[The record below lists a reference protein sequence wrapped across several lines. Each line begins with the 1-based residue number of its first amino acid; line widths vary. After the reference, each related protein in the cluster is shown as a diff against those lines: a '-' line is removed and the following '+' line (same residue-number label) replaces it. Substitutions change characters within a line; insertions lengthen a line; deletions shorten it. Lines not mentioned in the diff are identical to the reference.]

1 MKGRMKVKTMWK
13 IIAADDEGYIREAL
27 QKLIDWEKMNCCLVT
42 VAGDGRELIDIAEE
56 NRPDIIITDIRMPV
70 LDGLEVCRYV
80 YETCPETQ
88 VILLTAHSEFEYAR
102 TAIRYNVCEYVLKVS
117 IIEELPKAV
126 EKAVRELEKSRREM
140 EKEKWE
146 ETGNLYAQME
156 QYIEQNYHIRI
167 SLDEIASALHANGSY
182 LSRLYKNKTGKNLFD
197 AILDRRIEAAREY
210 LIHTDMKTYEISKS
224 VGIEDSG
231 YFSKMFKKKTGISP
245 KEFRKRERHEEV

>member
-1 MKGRMKVKTMWK
+1 MWK
-13 IIAADDEGYIREAL
+13 VIAADDERYIREAL
-27 QKLIDWEKMNCCLVT
+27 QKLIDWEKMNCCLVA
-42 VAGDGRELIDIAEE
+42 VAGDGQELIEAAEE
-56 NRPDIIITDIRMPV
+56 KRPDIIITDIRMPV
-70 LDGLEVCRYV
+70 MDGLEVCRYV
-80 YETCPETQ
+80 YETCQEAQ

-126 EKAVRELEKSRREM
+126 EKAVRELEKGRCEM
-140 EKEKWE
+140 EKEKGE
-146 ETGNLYAQME
+146 ETGNLYLQME
-156 QYIEQNYHIRI
+156 QYIEQNYQSRI
-167 SLDEIASALHANGSY
+167 TLDEIASALHANGSY

-197 AILDRRIEAAREY
+197 AILDRRMETARQY

-245 KEFRKRERHEEV
+245 KEFRKRERHEEI